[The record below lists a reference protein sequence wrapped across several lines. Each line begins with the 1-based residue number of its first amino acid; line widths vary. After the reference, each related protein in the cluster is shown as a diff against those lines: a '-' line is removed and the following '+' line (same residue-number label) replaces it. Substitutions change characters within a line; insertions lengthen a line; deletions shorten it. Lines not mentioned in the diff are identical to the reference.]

1 MKISGGLAQGGALY
15 RRGGPS
21 GRLCDQSVLR
31 LAMMRPPPPLAS
43 AIMTTR
49 KKAFSPGRL
58 LPLFLVLLPVTA
70 TAFTPDAEYNSQPGL
85 AGIKAGAAYD
95 LGITGAGIR
104 IGIVDTGINPLHE
117 AFASAIAAG
126 YNFRTGSEQLD
137 DTGINH
143 GSHVAGVAAARRDGS
158 GMMGVAYGAD
168 LVVAATDMSSTQLA
182 AGITFAVS
190 NGARIIN
197 NSWGYTG
204 NTIASYS
211 ATSFSNL
218 YPDLLLAL
226 QNAVASDAVVVF
238 SNGNEGFLQPQVM
251 GGLPVL
257 FPELQRNWITVAA
270 STDDAKYF
278 SPYSNR
284 CGVAAAWCVLAPGG
298 YSGYDTGVNSA
309 DGSTTSGYVSRY
321 GSSEST
327 AMVSGALALI
337 AERFPWL
344 TGEQL
349 AGVLLTTA
357 THGTDATLS
366 TLYGRGE
373 VDIAK
378 AIQGPGALEFD
389 YDVNVTSDSVW
400 SNNISGSGAL
410 IKHGDTGVLTLTG
423 SNSFTGGVTLA
434 GGTLS
439 ISSDS
444 NLGAVTAALQLAGG
458 GLQITSDMSSARS
471 ITMQADTE
479 SEIDTGS
486 FRLQL
491 TGSLHGSGLLEKNG
505 TGILEL
511 AGSSDFSGS
520 THVQAGRLE
529 TSASSFSG
537 DVVNDATLVFTQ
549 SVDGVFAGKISGNGT
564 LIKAGAAA
572 LELSG
577 SNDFSGVMD
586 VQAGTLLGNAAA
598 FSSDISNAAT
608 VVFAQTDDGEYNHV
622 MSGNGR
628 LVKTGSGRLLLSGSN
643 NYSGGS
649 EVQEGVLE
657 GQATS
662 LQGDFSGAGTLV
674 FNQADT
680 GYYSGRLLDL
690 AAVEKKGDGVLY
702 LQAAGNSAGLTTIS
716 AGTLVLT
723 QGLTSDV
730 HVQGGALVAPGGVTG
745 DISIASGRLLAGGSA
760 GLLRITGSLE
770 MAQDSVLQ
778 LQLPLSG
785 NDALV
790 DVTGMA
796 QLQGGHVEVTTSGAA
811 ALGRYRLLTAAEVQG
826 GFADVAADNAAFNAF
841 LRNEGNDVMLVL
853 ARTDDFLVERAQ
865 GRNSRAAAKS
875 MQTVLASGFYSD
887 VYADSVNQL
896 ATASASGS
904 AAELASLS
912 GEVVANA
919 APVFMRLLDDMIW
932 TGFAGNNQ
940 TGRQSFAAAGRSAGG
955 HSLALAAADENG
967 PRAWLYG
974 TGQRSRVDGS
984 VDASGYGADQM
995 LLSAGTDAALSPD
1008 LRLGAMLLQGS
1019 VSLQRDASM
1028 DASDSDIVAAGLY
1041 LRFDREAFDL
1051 ASALT
1056 GGNIDTRTR
1065 RWISTA
1071 GSSTEAVA
1079 DSRTRLLTADL
1090 ALRYHGLERASYRLN
1105 PLLAA
1110 SWTHLDTPAF
1120 SENSSSTFALSYA
1133 DASQQSTSVSAG
1145 MEFVLMQETH
1155 FSCHASL
1162 LWRHDFSQ
1170 EEDYTLR
1177 VSYALL
1183 PDSGFDV
1190 TPALAGRDTARL
1202 SAGLGYGFSSG
1213 LQFRLEGTAEAGQ
1226 GYSAGGGTLG
1236 LNYSW

>member
-1 MKISGGLAQGGALY
+1 MPGL
-15 RRGGPS
+15 S
-21 GRLCDQSVLR
+21 
-31 LAMMRPPPPLAS
+31 
-43 AIMTTR
+43 IMTR
-49 KKAFSPGRL
+49 IKKPLPPYRL
-58 LPLFLVLLPVTA
+58 LPLCLALLPVMA
-70 TAFTPDAEYNSQPGL
+70 VAYTPDAEYNSQPGL
-85 AGIKAGAAYD
+85 AAIKAGAAYD
-95 LGITGAGIR
+95 LGITGAGVR

-126 YNFRTGSEQLD
+126 YNFRSGSEQLD

-168 LVVAATDMSSTQLA
+168 LVVTATDMSSTQLA
-182 AGITFAVS
+182 AGINFAVS
-190 NGARIIN
+190 NSARIIN

-204 NTIASYS
+204 NTIL
-211 ATSFSNL
+211 SFSTTTVESL
-218 YPDLLLAL
+218 YPDLLGAL

-238 SNGNEGFLQPQVM
+238 SNGNEGFFQPQVM

-257 FPELQRNWITVAA
+257 FPELQRHWITVAA

-337 AERFPWL
+337 AERFSYL
-344 TGEQL
+344 SGEQL

-378 AIQGPGALEFD
+378 AMKGPGALEFD

-400 SNNISGSGAL
+400 SNDISGSGAL
-410 IKHGDTGVLTLTG
+410 IKRGDGATLTLTG
-423 SNSFTGGVTLA
+423 SNSFTGGVTIA

-439 ISSDS
+439 IASDS
-444 NLGAVTAALQLAGG
+444 NLGAAAASLQLAGG
-458 GLQITSDMSSARS
+458 SLQITADMSSARS
-471 ITMQADTE
+471 ITVQDGTE
-479 SEIDTGS
+479 SAIDTGS

-511 AGSSDFSGS
+511 AGSSDFTGS

-537 DVVNDATLVFTQ
+537 DVVNDAALVFTQ
-549 SVDGVFAGKISGNGT
+549 GSDGIFAGKISGSGT

-598 FSSDISNAAT
+598 LSSDISNFST
-608 VVFAQTDDGEYNHV
+608 VVFAQTDDGEYSHV

-628 LVKTGSGRLLLSGSN
+628 LVKTGTGRLLLSGSN

-657 GQATS
+657 GQTAS

-680 GYYSGRLLDL
+680 GYYSGLLDL
-690 AAVEKKGDGVLY
+690 AAVEKKGEGILY
-702 LQAAGNSAGLTTIS
+702 LQAAGSSAGLTTVS
-716 AGTLVLT
+716 AGTLVLN
-723 QGLTSDV
+723 QGLASDV
-730 HVQGGALVAPGGVTG
+730 SVEGGVLVAPGGVTG
-745 DISIASGRLLAGGSA
+745 AVSITSGRLLAGGSA
-760 GLLRITGSLE
+760 GVLHITGSLE

-778 LQLPLSG
+778 LQLSLPDS
-785 NDALV
+785 DALLE
-790 DVTGMA
+790 VTGLA
-796 QLQGGHVEVTTSGAA
+796 QLQGGHVEVTTSGAP
-811 ALGRYRLLTAAEVQG
+811 ALGRYRLLSAAAVQG
-826 GFADVAADNAAFNAF
+826 SFADVAADNAAFNAF
-841 LRNEGNDVMLVL
+841 LRNENNDVLLVL
-853 ARTDDFLVERAQ
+853 ARSDDFLVERAQ

-887 VYADSVNQL
+887 AYADSVNQL
-896 ATASASGS
+896 AAASPSGS

-919 APVFMRLLDDMIW
+919 APVFMRLLDDMLW
-932 TGFAGNNQ
+932 TGFAANPQ
-940 TGRQSFAAAGRSAGG
+940 TGVQGFTASGWSAGG
-955 HSLALAAADENG
+955 HSFALAAADENG
-967 PRAWLYG
+967 PRAWIYG

-984 VDASGYGADQM
+984 VDASGYGADQV
-995 LLSAGTDAALSPD
+995 LLSAGTDAVLSPD

-1041 LRFDREAFDL
+1041 LRFDRATFDL
-1051 ASALT
+1051 ALALT

-1065 RWISTA
+1065 RWINAA
-1071 GSSTEAVA
+1071 GSATEAVA

-1090 ALRYHGLERASYRLN
+1090 GLRYHGLERASYQLN

-1110 SWTHLDTPAF
+1110 SWTRLDTPAF

-1133 DASQQSTSVSAG
+1133 DASQQAASLSAG
-1145 MEFVLMQETH
+1145 MEFVLVPETH

-1213 LQFRLEGTAEAGQ
+1213 LQFRLEGMAEAGQ
-1226 GYSAGGGTLG
+1226 GYTAGGGTLG